1 MVDKEEGEKIVE
13 NLKKNYKIMY
23 NNLCKVYLGNFHFG
37 NEKFLYNTEIDKEI
51 SENSINKNLEI
62 NLNQY
67 EKYFNDDGKLNYKN
81 EYLIMKTTKNLIFEL
96 NDKINFPLILKF
108 QNVIEIL
115 SAESLSNKESY
126 EKFIDKCKSE
136 YNIIKGNEKLNKII
150 KQYFDIIDLI
160 YDDNYEKKFELFEMI
175 FRKDFFKKKFSNFIL
190 NNYNIEIND
199 QISNPFIKEFS
210 EKLFE
215 SLKEQIKTNNKTP
228 KTENLNLNNIN
239 KNNNNNNNNK
249 NDIKQLNDN
258 DNIPKDKLEKYFE
271 YFNKE
276 IQYLNLEIQHER
288 TLREMMEIKLKE
300 DFCQQLTQQY
310 LVYNEELKNLQ
321 EESYKKINYLHKN
334 IFRLKTREFVK
345 FLLEYFYQ
353 LSNHK
358 FISEYEKKNEIKL
371 GEINYNS
378 YLVNGI
384 LYSIEKEQIKDLID
398 KKINFSNFLQNCV
411 DYIIKFNFEDN
422 ITILEEQTIKNLII
436 LLMEPSSKE
445 QIENAII
452 FFLNGKNKKFYF
464 DLNKLMND
472 FFNEKSNYYN
482 NSNQNISFI
491 KLKFDEFIKE

>member
-1 MVDKEEGEKIVE
+1 
-13 NLKKNYKIMY
+13 
-23 NNLCKVYLGNFHFG
+23 
-37 NEKFLYNTEIDKEI
+37 
-51 SENSINKNLEI
+51 
-62 NLNQY
+62 
-67 EKYFNDDGKLNYKN
+67 
-81 EYLIMKTTKNLIFEL
+81 
-96 NDKINFPLILKF
+96 
-108 QNVIEIL
+108 
-115 SAESLSNKESY
+115 
-126 EKFIDKCKSE
+126 
-136 YNIIKGNEKLNKII
+136 
-150 KQYFDIIDLI
+150 
-160 YDDNYEKKFELFEMI
+160 
-175 FRKDFFKKKFSNFIL
+175 
-190 NNYNIEIND
+190 
-199 QISNPFIKEFS
+199 
-210 EKLFE
+210 
-215 SLKEQIKTNNKTP
+215 
-228 KTENLNLNNIN
+228 
-239 KNNNNNNNNK
+239 
-249 NDIKQLNDN
+249 
-258 DNIPKDKLEKYFE
+258 
-271 YFNKE
+271 
-276 IQYLNLEIQHER
+276 
-288 TLREMMEIKLKE
+288 MEIKLKE

-422 ITILEEQTIKNLII
+422 KTILEEQTIKNLII

>member
-1 MVDKEEGEKIVE
+1 MVEKEEGEKILE

-51 SENSINKNLEI
+51 SENNINKNLEI

-67 EKYFNDDGKLNYKN
+67 EKYFNDEGKLNYKN
-81 EYLIMKTTKNLIFEL
+81 DYLIIKTTKNLIFEL
-96 NDKINFPLILKF
+96 DDKITFPLILKF

-115 SAESLSNKESY
+115 SAESLSNKDSY
-126 EKFIDKCKSE
+126 EQFIEKCKSE
-136 YNIIKGNEKLNKII
+136 YNIIKENEKLNKII

-160 YDDNYEKKFELFEMI
+160 YENNYEKKFELFEMI
-175 FRKDFFKKKFSNFIL
+175 FRKDFFKNKFSNFIL
-190 NNYNIEIND
+190 NNYSIEIND
-199 QISNPFIKEFS
+199 KIINPFIKEFS
-210 EKLFE
+210 DKLFE
-215 SLKEQIKTNNKTP
+215 SIKEQIK
-228 KTENLNLNNIN
+228 
-239 KNNNNNNNNK
+239 NNNK
-249 NDIKQLNDN
+249 IPKIENLKVNDNKNDFKQLKDN
-258 DNIPKDKLEKYFE
+258 DKIPKDKLEKYFE

-321 EESYKKINYLHKN
+321 EEAYKKINYLYKN
-334 IFRLKTREFVK
+334 IFRLKKREFVK
-345 FLLEYFYQ
+345 FLLEYFYK
-353 LSNHK
+353 LCNHK
-358 FISEYEKKNEIKL
+358 FISEYEKKNEIKI
-371 GEINYNS
+371 GEVNYNS

-384 LYSIEKEQIKDLID
+384 LYSIEKEEIKDLID

-422 ITILEEQTIKNLII
+422 KSILEEQSIKNLII
-436 LLMEPSSKE
+436 LLMEPSNKE
-445 QIENAII
+445 QIENAIM
-452 FFLNGKNKKFYF
+452 FFLNGKNKKYYF

-472 FFNEKSNYYN
+472 FFTEKSNYYN
-482 NSNQNISFI
+482 NNISNQNISFI
-491 KLKFDEFIKE
+491 KLKFDEFIKD